1 MLGYLRGNGAVMDDA
16 AFETPPVPLSPDGR
30 S

>member
-1 MLGYLRGNGAVMDDA
+1 MLDYLRGSGAVMDDA
-16 AFETPPVPLSPDGR
+16 AFETPPESLSPDGR